1 MRAYFL
7 SRGMAGPSDLKL
19 GERPDPVPGPRDI
32 LVRMRAASLNYR
44 DQVIARD
51 AYMGLKMDKDTV
63 PLSDGAGEVIAI
75 GADVTRFKVGDRVV
89 GTFNRGWHGGLHGDG
104 TYAQLGQMG
113 VEGVL
118 AERVVFDE
126 GDAVLVPDGLSYEEA
141 ACLPC
146 AALTAWSALVVAGGM
161 KAGQSVLTLGTGG
174 VSIFALQFAKA
185 AGCHVIATSSSDE
198 KLDRA
203 RALGADQFVN
213 YRKTPDWDAA
223 VREMTGGRG
232 VDHIVEIGGAGT
244 LERSYRALANDGC
257 IGLVGFL
264 AQADKPPLVGLPRWG
279 RMVRVN
285 VGSREGFEAMNRAI
299 VQNGIRPVV
308 DRVFPFEQAIQA
320 YDYEYSG
327 QHFGKVVITI

>member
-7 SRGMAGPSDLKL
+7 SKGMTAPVDLKI
-19 GERPDPVPGPRDI
+19 GERPDPTPGPRDI

-51 AYMGLKMDKDTV
+51 TYMGLKMDKDTV
-63 PLSDGAGEVIAI
+63 PLSDGAGEVIAV
-75 GADVTRFKVGDRVV
+75 GAGVTRFAVGDRVA
-89 GTFNRGWHGGLHGDG
+89 GTFNRGWNGGSHGDG
-104 TYAQLGQMG
+104 AYEQLGQKG

-118 AERVVFDE
+118 AELVVFDE
-126 GDAVLVPDGLSYEEA
+126 GDAVAVPEGLSFEEA
-141 ACLPC
+141 SCLPC

-174 VSIFALQFAKA
+174 VSVFALQFAKA
-185 AGCHVIATSSSDE
+185 AGCQVIATSSSDD
-198 KLDRA
+198 KLERA
-203 RALGADQFVN
+203 RALGADQLIN
-213 YRKTPDWDAA
+213 YRTTPDWDVA

-299 VQNGIRPVV
+299 VQSRIRPVI
-308 DRVFPFEQAIQA
+308 DRIFPFEQAIDA